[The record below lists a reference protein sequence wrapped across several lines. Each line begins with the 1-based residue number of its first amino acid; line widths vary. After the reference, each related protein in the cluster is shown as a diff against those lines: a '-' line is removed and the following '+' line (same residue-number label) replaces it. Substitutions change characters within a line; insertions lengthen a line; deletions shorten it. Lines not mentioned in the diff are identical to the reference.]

1 MIIKYKKIVEKYI
14 KDIQSEKILSCVYV
28 KQMIERHLNDLK
40 RDDIYFDED
49 AANHFLKFSAL
60 CKYTKGELAKNGKH
74 IELTPQQVLRYWILF
89 GWKNLDGTRRF
100 RKVYF
105 ELARKNG
112 KSEEASI
119 VACYGL
125 IADKEFGAEIYTAG
139 TKREQAKIV
148 FDGSREM
155 LRKLKGDS
163 KKIDSLVSISK
174 YNCNVIN
181 TNSKLEPLASDSE
194 KQDGL
199 NPHFAIID
207 EYHAHRNSDLL
218 EVIET
223 GQGSRSQPLLFII
236 TTAGFNRV
244 SACYQLR
251 KVATEILSG
260 KKEDDSFLACIF
272 TLDEGDDYN
281 EPKNWVK
288 ANPNLG
294 ITPRL
299 EYLEQQHLKVKNEG
313 KSKEVQFLTKNLNI
327 WTDSSMAWIKAS
339 DWELCGTDNFPDLKG
354 KECFGGLDLAS
365 VSDNNSFVLVFPIEG
380 KLYVRAWFWIPE
392 ETAKRKNEIAD
403 YLRWVDEGFVRTTP
417 GQVIDQKII
426 TRDILEICKEYNL
439 KSFAFDPFI
448 AYNGV
453 VQDLTDEGLKGFE
466 HRQGFLSMST
476 PSKDFEKR
484 VKQMEIIHNNN
495 PCLAWQ
501 IGNVE
506 LEIDA
511 SDNIKPS
518 KKKSAEKIDGVVAM
532 VMAIN
537 TYLNLGREDDSSSP
551 YNERGIIFI

>member
-1 MIIKYKKIVEKYI
+1 MKVDYKKIVNKYI
-14 KDIQSEKILSCVYV
+14 DDVVKERILTCVYV
-28 KQMIERHLNDLK
+28 KQMVNRHLQDLK
-40 RDDIYFDED
+40 RDDIYFCED
-49 AANHFLKFSAL
+49 SANRFLKFSAL
-60 CKYTKGELAKNGKH
+60 CKYTKGELAKKGVT
-74 IELTPQQVLRYWILF
+74 IEFTPQQVFRYWVLF
-89 GWKNLDGTRRF
+89 GWKNLDGSRRF

-112 KSEEASI
+112 KSEEAA
-119 VACYGL
+119 VVCCYGL

-148 FDGSREM
+148 FDAAREM
-155 LRKLKGDS
+155 LRKLKQDS
-163 KKIDSLVSISK
+163 PKINELVSVSK

-181 TNSKLEPLASDSE
+181 TNSKLEPLASDSD

-199 NPHFAIID
+199 NPHFAAID
-207 EYHAHRNSDLL
+207 EYHAHKSSDLL

-223 GQGSRSQPLLFII
+223 GQGSRKQPLLLII

-260 KKEDDSFLACIF
+260 KKKDDSFMACIF

-281 EPKNWVK
+281 DPKNWIK
-288 ANPNLG
+288 SNPNLG

-313 KSKEVQFLTKNLNI
+313 KSKEVQFLTKNLNV
-327 WTDSSMAWIKAS
+327 WTDSSVAWIKSS
-339 DWELCGTDNFPDLKG
+339 DWELCGVDEFPGLKG
-354 KECFGGLDLAS
+354 RECYGGLDLAS
-365 VSDNNSFVLVFPIEG
+365 VSDNNSFVLVFPIDG
-380 KLYVRAWFWIPE
+380 KLYVKSFFWIPD

-403 YLRWVDEGFVRTTP
+403 YLRWVDGGFVRTTY
-417 GQVIDQKII
+417 GQVIDQKVIS
-426 TRDILEICKEYNL
+426 RDILEIVKDYNL
-439 KSFAFDPFI
+439 KSFAFDPYI

-453 VQDLTDEGLKGFE
+453 IQDLTDAGLNGFE

-476 PSKDFEKR
+476 PSKEFEKR
-484 VKQMEIIHNNN
+484 VKQQEIVHDFN
-495 PCLAWQ
+495 PCLSWQ

-506 LEIDA
+506 LEFDA

-532 VMAIN
+532 IMAIN
-537 TYLNLGREDDSSSP
+537 TYMNLGRIDDSSP
-551 YNERGIIFI
+551 YDERGLIFI